1 MRILRVFPQRNSYTP
16 RDAFAVVGFPPL
28 PGFYPNGVDEVHISC
43 TFTWDIAKCQELAM
57 AWAEFYPVTLGG
69 PAFNS
74 PCGSFKA
81 GFYVRPGIT
90 FTSRGCNN
98 QCPWCFVPE
107 REGKFYPFRDFEP
120 GHIVQDNNLLQADR
134 SHLRQVFAMLRAQK
148 KAVSF
153 SGGLQSSLVK
163 DWVVEEMQSLSIAQI
178 FLAADTKA
186 ALQPLEKALQKLRFL
201 DRQKLRVFALLAY
214 DGESISEATERLET
228 IWAMGGMP
236 FAQLYQPKGGKI
248 EYSTEWRR
256 LARKWSR
263 PAAMKSLHKPQSGV
277 TSDCSRPLT
286 SPPKLKGFE

>member
-134 SHLRQVFAMLRAQK
+134 SHLRQVFACR
-148 KAVSF
+148 
-153 SGGLQSSLVK
+153 SSPQTGPHTGVRPSDQMPSYLK
-163 DWVVEEMQSLSIAQI
+163 
-178 FLAADTKA
+178 
-186 ALQPLEKALQKLRFL
+186 PH
-201 DRQKLRVFALLAY
+201 LLA
-214 DGESISEATERLET
+214 ELRTQTL
-228 IWAMGGMP
+228 
-236 FAQLYQPKGGKI
+236 
-248 EYSTEWRR
+248 
-256 LARKWSR
+256 SR
-263 PAAMKSLHKPQSGV
+263 PVVLSLAWPAYKKGV
-277 TSDCSRPLT
+277 
-286 SPPKLKGFE
+286 